1 VLLTAILVAAGVA
14 LTAYGTLV
22 LLPLHAK
29 TADQSPAALQPAVG
43 SGQPTATVPGSPPVA
58 SELVSIAL
66 VRIKGTALQRAGLL
80 IAAVVLASVAQ
91 YQLAQQVVSL
101 WQLAAYI
108 VAGALFAVAVPE
120 EALRTRAVS
129 ARVPAD
135 GVVIKPKALFRRI
148 NLGAILAAFAFV
160 LVMFWNNQQRE
171 FCFYLW
177 VGILVWY
184 VVSFA
189 YPFGELREH
198 SLGGRQDLP
207 GEVYWP
213 LFAAIVAAVA
223 IISLF
228 RLDNIPFGVWFD
240 EASFSLY
247 AQHIVGQ
254 QANWPIITPFSEP
267 TSSSTGPAAL
277 QVYFHAVTQQ
287 LFGSVAAATRVV
299 SAVSGILSVALMG
312 VLASTI
318 WNRKLG
324 LLSMVILGS
333 MRWHLDF
340 SRIGMNEMVF
350 VCFELAVAVTL
361 TLALTYRRPVWFA
374 AAGVFAGLT
383 MHIYQP
389 SIAVT
394 GMVIVTLVYA
404 LFGRPRLRPALAGL
418 ALMGFVL
425 AYGPLLEAGIQ
436 DPSSY
441 SGRAETVSIFS
452 SANTSP
458 PLQALKNN
466 LEAHFF
472 MFNVQGDKNG
482 RHNIP
487 GQPQLDQ
494 ISALLFVLGVG
505 WTIRHM
511 RRPVYAG
518 LLLWFFAMM
527 LPGILSLDFEAP
539 QSARVVGAQVPVALF
554 IAIALYGAAW
564 TVYGAVEKLRSL
576 SWAKLAVPSLAVL
589 LATQLASTNVSAYY
603 DAETNNESVWESYS
617 TDATAV
623 GRELARLPVS
633 EPALASPDL
642 AGTPSM
648 IFLSPPGRAPV
659 APFVPAVN
667 LPVVGHAPTAVFLS
681 RNDDAYWSLVDA
693 YYPRAKVRLVR
704 GPNPATE
711 PLVYEA
717 RLSRADL
724 TAISGLNLAS
734 ADHPVHPRQVVD
746 HGGRFLGPAVAGD
759 VLWWGGIHVQQYQ
772 RAGLT
777 FRAPGFITVQIDR
790 RPPCSGMRS
799 VTCSQVW
806 PQGNHSVAVRVT
818 RTGRSQGSSLS
829 WAWTGRGRV
838 EFFTSSLTTY
848 GLVARYYANATWA
861 GQPVIARVEPDI
873 FYYYQYLDSLT
884 APWSGRWSGQIF
896 IPKAG
901 VYRFSLVSIDGSS
914 ISIDGRRVLRSVHFP
929 TAAVSSVSLR
939 KGWHK
944 FGARLRAVSRGFRI
958 YLTWVPAGSGAAT
971 PVPIPASNFRP

>member
-1 VLLTAILVAAGVA
+1 MLLTVILLAAGVA

-29 TADQSPAALQPAVG
+29 RVSQSPAALRPATDAAGRAPEVDA
-43 SGQPTATVPGSPPVA
+43 PRAA
-58 SELVSIAL
+58 SVLGVSISG
-66 VRIKGTALQRAGLL
+66 VRLNETAVQRAGLL
-80 IAAVVLASVAQ
+80 IAGVVLASIAQ

-108 VAGALFAVAVPE
+108 AAGALFAVAVPE
-120 EALRTRAVS
+120 EALRTRMVT
-129 ARVPAD
+129 ARVSGD
-135 GVVIKPKALFRRI
+135 GGLIKPNALFRWI
-148 NLGAILAAFAFV
+148 NLGAILVAFLYV
-160 LVMFWNNQQRE
+160 LVMFWNNEQRE
-171 FCFYLW
+171 FCFFLW
-177 VGILVWY
+177 VTILIWY
-184 VVSFA
+184 ILSFA
-189 YPFGELREH
+189 YPFGELREGA
-198 SLGGRQDLP
+198 SRASQDLP
-207 GEVYWP
+207 DEFYWP
-213 LFAAIVAAVA
+213 LFAAIVAGVA

-240 EASFSLY
+240 EANFALF
-247 AQHIVGQ
+247 AQQIVRQ
-254 QANWPIITPFSEP
+254 QANWPFITPFSDP
-267 TSSSTGPAAL
+267 AL
-277 QVYFHAVTQQ
+277 QMYFHAITQQ
-287 LFGSVAAATRVV
+287 LFGSTAAATRLVA
-299 SAVSGILSVALMG
+299 AVSGILSVALMG
-312 VLASTI
+312 VLTSTI

-361 TLALTYRRPVWFA
+361 TLALTYRRPIWFA
-374 AAGVFAGLT
+374 AAGVFTGLT
-383 MHIYQP
+383 MHIYLP

-404 LFGRPRLRPALAGL
+404 LFGRPRLQPALAGL
-418 ALMGFVL
+418 ALLGFVL

-466 LEAHFF
+466 LGAHFF

-494 ISALLFVLGVG
+494 ISALLFVLGIA
-505 WTIRHM
+505 WTIGHL

-518 LLLWFFAMM
+518 LLLWFVAMM

-539 QSARVVGAQVPVALF
+539 QSARAVGAQVPVALF

-564 TVYGAVEKLRSL
+564 TAYRAVERLRFVG
-576 SWAKLAVPSLAVL
+576 WARLAIPSLAVL
-589 LATQLASTNVSAYY
+589 LAAQLASTNVAAYY
-603 DAETNNESVWESYS
+603 NAEMNNESVWESYS

-642 AGTPSM
+642 VGTPSM

-667 LPVVGHAPTAVFLS
+667 LPVMGHTPTAVFLS

-693 YYPRAKVRLVR
+693 YYPRARVRLVR
-704 GPNPATE
+704 GPNPAAE

-724 TAISGLNLAS
+724 TAISGINLAAAS
-734 ADHPVHPRQVVD
+734 HPVHPRQVID
-746 HGGRFLGPAVAGD
+746 HAGRFVGPKVAGD
-759 VLWWGGIHVQQYQ
+759 ALWWGGIHVQQYQ

-806 PQGNHSVAVRVT
+806 PQGNHSVAVRVK
-818 RTGRSQGSSLS
+818 RTSRSQGSSLS
-829 WAWTGRGRV
+829 WAWTGRGGV
-838 EFFTSSLTTY
+838 EFSASPLTTH

-861 GQPVIARVEPDI
+861 GPPVIARVEPDI
-873 FYYYQYLDSLT
+873 SYYYQYLEGVI
-884 APWSGRWSGQIF
+884 APWSARWSGQIF
-896 IPKAG
+896 IPKTG

-929 TAAVSSVSLR
+929 TAASSSLSLR
-939 KGWHK
+939 QGWHK
-944 FGARLRAVSRGFRI
+944 FGARLRAVSNGFRI

-971 PVPIPASNFRP
+971 PVPIPTSNFRP